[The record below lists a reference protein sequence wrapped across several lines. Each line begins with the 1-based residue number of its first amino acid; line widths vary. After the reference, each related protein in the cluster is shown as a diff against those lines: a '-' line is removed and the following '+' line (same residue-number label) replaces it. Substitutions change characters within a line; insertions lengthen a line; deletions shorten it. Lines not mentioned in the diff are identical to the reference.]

1 MTLEEED
8 AQTRG
13 VLRGHPGSLGSCHPF
28 LLAFPEARG
37 RVVEGQGVLGA
48 PTGCWQV
55 QRGLAGASYSVTG
68 KFPVLPP
75 WKPRALIGFGA
86 RTAFA
91 LSWGVG
97 RYKSCPASAAPA
109 PRRETP
115 AQVSGEAGER
125 EADTA
130 QTSHK
135 PGGTRWP
142 QDPRRGEGAPRSARP
157 DDRMAGEA
165 RGGGDAAL
173 RRLLRLHRT
182 EIAVAVDSAFPLLHA
197 LADHDV
203 VPEDKFQVSPSSDPT
218 PP

>member
-1 MTLEEED
+1 MLKQEGCS
-8 AQTRG
+8 G
-13 VLRGHPGSLGSCHPF
+13 VIPEASVPATPSCWPFLRPGAVWLRG
-28 LLAFPEARG
+28 RG
-37 RVVEGQGVLGA
+37 CWERRSRKER

-97 RYKSCPASAAPA
+97 RYKSCPAPAAPA

-130 QTSHK
+130 LTSHK
-135 PGGTRWP
+135 PGGTPWP
-142 QDPRRGEGAPRSARP
+142 RDPRRGEGAPRSARP

-203 VPEDKFQVSPSSDPT
+203 VPEDKFQVSSSSDPT